1 VKVEEV
7 AKDLV
12 RANKKKAD
20 FQWREWSEHAERTQ
34 ELYKRASQ
42 TQSEATIE
50 LGDGKKP
57 ILLLPFSD
65 QHIGGRGVDY
75 KIFRRMTEEIIET
88 PGLYVALIGDMTEFA
103 IRLRSV
109 AEVCAQVFGPD
120 KQIQF
125 MEKWFEEIKHKVAF
139 CTWENHETERS
150 EKMAGFSFIKHLVG
164 KESVYFDGI
173 GHADVKVGSQTYNI
187 AASHKF
193 RGYSYM
199 NPCHAGQRY
208 MRFQGIDREIAM
220 MGDIHTPA
228 FMSYFDGFKERLSM
242 VAGTLNVRSLYAM
255 RYFSIFTMPE
265 YPCVELSHDKHEF
278 NPFRNLGTW
287 KRYTGNNVSISGDI

>member
-1 VKVEEV
+1 MKIKEAVENRIRS
-7 AKDLV
+7 D
-12 RANKKKAD
+12 KKKAD
-20 FQWREWSEHAERTQ
+20 FQWREWCEHAERTQ
-34 ELYKRASQ
+34 ELYKKASQ
-42 TQSEATIE
+42 TQAHARIE
-50 LGDGKKP
+50 LGNGKSP

-75 KIFRRMTEEIIET
+75 KIFRQMTEEIVST
-88 PGLYVALIGDMTEFA
+88 RNLFVALVGDMTEFA

-109 AEVCAQVFGPD
+109 AEVCAQIFGPD

-125 MEKWFEEIKHKVAF
+125 MEDWFNEIKPKVAF

-150 EKMAGFSFIKHLVG
+150 EKMAGFSFVKHLIG
-164 KESVYFDGI
+164 KEAVYFDGI
-173 GHADVKVGSQTYNI
+173 GHADVHVGKQMYTI

-208 MRFQGIDREIAM
+208 MRFQGVDREIAI

-228 FMSYFDGFKERLSM
+228 FMHYYDGPKERLSL
-242 VAGTLNVRSLYAM
+242 VAGTLNINSLYAK
-255 RYFSIFTMPE
+255 RYFSIFTQPQ
-265 YPCVELSHDKHEF
+265 YPCIELHHDHHEF
-278 NPFRNLGTW
+278 TPFKNLAAW
-287 KRYTGNNVSISGDI
+287 KAHCGK